1 MSNDPISSL
10 PPQMPLSKA
19 WAYYFMCLG
28 ICIVA
33 GLMLFELNVLE
44 LVILPYIILGVVLN
58 RVVLRNLVRFHP
70 IYNTLSSVSG
80 TKLTAIAVWPVFY
93 VVTLLKLAIVKY
105 L

>member
-1 MSNDPISSL
+1 MSNDPLSSL

-19 WAYYFMCLG
+19 WAYYFLCLG

-33 GLMLFELNVLE
+33 GLVLFELDVPE
-44 LVILPYIILGVVLN
+44 LLILPYFISGVALN
-58 RVVLRNLVRFHP
+58 RIVLRNLVRYHP
-70 IYNTLSSVSG
+70 IYNTLSNVSG
-80 TKLTAIAVWPVFY
+80 TKLTAIAAWPVFY